1 MTCAVLLSLRNS
13 LGLRNYVIRQ
23 IYLLQI
29 DGFEVKRRATAQKIR
44 CVSLSQLLV
53 VTPSRAGNHTGLV
66 LTQLI
71 C

>member
-13 LGLRNYVIRQ
+13 LGLRIYVIRQ
-23 IYLLQI
+23 IDLLQI
-29 DGFEVKRRATAQKIR
+29 VGFEVKRRETAQKIR
-44 CVSLSQLLV
+44 RVSLSQLWV
-53 VTPSRAGNHTGLV
+53 VTPSSAGNQTWFV